1 MLVAIVSP
9 PHREYLISAYGHTRR
24 PLSHP
29 KDIIHTDVND
39 ILIEKIKP
47 SLLVSAAPDASL
59 AKLAGLIHDRH
70 IHRIVIVEDEKSTG
84 IFTTSDI
91 RKAGKEGKIS

>member
-1 MLVAIVSP
+1 M
-9 PHREYLISAYGHTRR
+9 HE
-24 PLSHP
+24 
-29 KDIIHTDVND
+29 
-39 ILIEKIKP
+39 
-47 SLLVSAAPDASL
+47 
-59 AKLAGLIHDRH
+59 RH